1 MVQLNNIKKK
11 SILVIGDVMLDNYYK
26 GEIKRISPE
35 APVPVFRKK
44 SEHSVLG
51 GAANVAANLVAANQK
66 VSIMSIIGND
76 DNGKRLLEY
85 FKNKAIN
92 TDLIQILDRATTI
105 KTRFLANNNQQVLR
119 LDVED
124 VEPISEKTCKDLLKK
139 LEDEIDCYHL
149 ILLSDYLKGLLTPE
163 FTQGIL
169 KMAHTHNIP
178 AIIDVKDPHIEKY
191 YGADLLKPNLKELR
205 DLTGMPA
212 KSDNEIIE
220 AANKLRQ
227 QCACKYV
234 LCTCGARGM
243 VLVGE
248 DQKPL
253 FIAAQCRE
261 VFDVSG
267 AGDTTIAYLAAAMAN
282 EIDMNDAVTIAN
294 YAAGIQVGK
303 VGTSSVYMQEVRDFI
318 SNEDNGTSHKILQPE
333 DVENF
338 RQNNINKKIV
348 FTNGCFDIL
357 HVGHKRYLQQAAAL
371 GDILIVGVNS
381 DASVRRLK
389 GPSRPIN
396 PEQDRAE
403 MLCAMGFI
411 DYVVIFDEDTPYE
424 LIKNIQPDVLV
435 KGGDYKPEE
444 VVGRDIVEAR
454 GGKLVLISFV
464 EGKSTTNIIKK
475 IEEDNLQKSC

>member
-1 MVQLNNIKKK
+1 MIQLNDIRKK
-11 SILVIGDVMLDNYYK
+11 SILVIGDVMLDNYYM

-44 SEHSVLG
+44 SERSVLG

-85 FKNKAIN
+85 FKNKGIN

-163 FTQGIL
+163 FTQGVL
-169 KMAHTHNIP
+169 KIAHTHNIP

-212 KSDNEIIE
+212 KTDNEIIE

-234 LCTCGARGM
+234 LCTCGAQGM
-243 VLVGE
+243 VLVSE
-248 DQKPL
+248 DQRPL
-253 FIAAQCRE
+253 FIAAQCHE

-282 EIDMNDAVTIAN
+282 GIDMNDAVTIAN

-318 SNEDNGTSHKILQPE
+318 SNEDNGSSHKILQPE
-333 DVENF
+333 DIENF

-371 GDILIVGVNS
+371 GDILVVGVNS

-403 MLCAMGFI
+403 MLCALGFI

-424 LIKNIQPDVLV
+424 LIKKIQPDVLV

-454 GGKLVLISFV
+454 GGKLVLISFI

-475 IEEDNLQKSC
+475 IEEDSHQKSC

>member
-1 MVQLNNIKKK
+1 MIQLNDIRKK
-11 SILVIGDVMLDNYYK
+11 SILVIGDVMLDNYYM

-44 SEHSVLG
+44 SERSVLG

-85 FKNKAIN
+85 FKNKGIN

-163 FTQGIL
+163 FTQGVL

-212 KSDNEIIE
+212 KTDNEIIE

-234 LCTCGARGM
+234 LCTCGAQGM
-243 VLVGE
+243 VLVSE
-248 DQKPL
+248 DQRPL

-282 EIDMNDAVTIAN
+282 GIDMNDAVTIAN

-333 DVENF
+333 DIENF

-371 GDILIVGVNS
+371 GDILVVGVNS

-396 PEQDRAE
+396 AEQDRAE
-403 MLCAMGFI
+403 MLCALGFI

-424 LIKNIQPDVLV
+424 LIKKIQPDVLV

-454 GGKLVLISFV
+454 GGKLVLIPFI

-475 IEEDNLQKSC
+475 IEEDNHQKSC

>member
-1 MVQLNNIKKK
+1 MVQLNDIRKK

-44 SEHSVLG
+44 SERSVLG

-85 FKNKAIN
+85 FKNKGIN

-163 FTQGIL
+163 FTQGVL

-178 AIIDVKDPHIEKY
+178 AIIDVKDLHIEKY
-191 YGADLLKPNLKELR
+191 YGAYLLKPNLKELR

-212 KSDNEIIE
+212 KTDNEIIE
-220 AANKLRQ
+220 ASNKLRQ

-234 LCTCGARGM
+234 LCTCGAQGM
-243 VLVGE
+243 VLVSE

-253 FIAAQCRE
+253 FIPAQCRE

-371 GDILIVGVNS
+371 GDILVVGVNS

-403 MLCAMGFI
+403 ILCALGFI

-424 LIKNIQPDVLV
+424 LIKKIQPDVLV

-454 GGKLVLISFV
+454 GGKLALISFV

-475 IEEDNLQKSC
+475 IEEDSH